1 MGCVP
6 DQGTAGLAGEKQEV
20 TPLFL
25 LPVSRGEGG
34 PIGPD
39 EGQRQHLKVRAAP
52 HLPAGIF
59 SPLNGE
65 KDAAATPALNSQ
77 REHRMTYAVSEI
89 RSAVRPCKK
98 RLSKAAIEP
107 WLYLSPA
114 IVLLV
119 VVLLVPLIIGISYSF
134 RKFSAFKSQYVGL
147 AQYQAMLSDQVLGQ
161 ALINTLW
168 WTVASL
174 FFQFFLG
181 LGLALLLDKP
191 FYGRKVVQAVVFLP
205 WAVPSFLSGLTWAWL
220 FNPIIGPLPH
230 WLFALGLKAEPT
242 NVLSDPATAMWG
254 PIVANIW
261 FGIPFFAITLLAA
274 LKSIP
279 SELHEA
285 AAIDGASPW
294 QRFTKVTL
302 PFLAPTIVITVML
315 RTIWIATFADLIFVM
330 TEGGPAGST
339 STVPVYI
346 YVSAFKSLD
355 KGYASAVAVLLLVL
369 LIAYAIGLIA
379 IRRTLVRHV

>member
-1 MGCVP
+1 
-6 DQGTAGLAGEKQEV
+6 
-20 TPLFL
+20 
-25 LPVSRGEGG
+25 
-34 PIGPD
+34 
-39 EGQRQHLKVRAAP
+39 
-52 HLPAGIF
+52 
-59 SPLNGE
+59 
-65 KDAAATPALNSQ
+65 
-77 REHRMTYAVSEI
+77 MTYAVSEI
-89 RSAVRPCKK
+89 RPAEISRRKRMSFSAF
-98 RLSKAAIEP
+98 EP
-107 WLYLSPA
+107 WIYLSPA

-119 VVLLVPLIIGISYSF
+119 TVLLVPLIVGISYSL
-134 RKFSAFKSQYVGL
+134 RKFTAFKSEYVGL
-147 AQYQAMLSDQVLGQ
+147 QQYEAMLSDAVLGQ

-191 FYGRKVVQAVVFLP
+191 FFGRRVVQAVVFLP

-230 WLFALGLKAEPT
+230 WLYALGLKAEPT
-242 NVLSDPATAMWG
+242 SILSDTSTAMWG
-254 PIVANIW
+254 PIVANVW

-285 AAIDGASPW
+285 AAIDGATPW

-302 PFLAPTIVITVML
+302 PFLAPTIAITVML

-369 LIAYAIGLIA
+369 LILYAMGLIA